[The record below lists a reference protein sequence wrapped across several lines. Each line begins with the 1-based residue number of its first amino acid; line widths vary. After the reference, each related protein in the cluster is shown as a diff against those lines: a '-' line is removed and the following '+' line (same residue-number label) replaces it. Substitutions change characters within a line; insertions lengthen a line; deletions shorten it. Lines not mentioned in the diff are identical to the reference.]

1 MKQKKCF
8 WAVAATML
16 LTAASFT
23 SCSNQDNVV
32 APEQPADYSFDEGSL
47 IKNGQCEVL
56 TNVKNYF
63 MQVGA
68 DGSATNGAIP
78 ATIKWDEETTKN
90 HCVIVDIRSEA
101 EARAAGN
108 AAIQVQWWAG
118 NAEVFASY
126 DTQFFISFGE
136 ENALKDKDQIRV
148 TMDIKA
154 DAPFKAGTGAHA
166 APGAWLSGAFGDVNF
181 TEEWTAFDSGWVTV
195 SDNGPK
201 AGAYTIAFDLASGN
215 ANRAFFDNIRVEVKR
230 FVPDPEPAQIEGYQ
244 VVFWNWGVAKDD
256 QFSVK
261 YFKNYTAP
269 VAEDGAIVVES
280 LEPGKNY
287 NDKYWMANDQGE
299 QIDAILTNDWDT
311 QFLIALPE
319 PLAKGTKGKLVMK
332 VKADKAAKAGTQC
345 HTAIPVPGAIEGKYG
360 YSGTYKFYSFMG
372 DIEFTTE
379 WKNVSVDFTVPDQGD
394 GVQSICLNLEG
405 LREINKYYFD
415 DVTVY
420 VEKEW
425 EPKAE
430 EGWDILTW
438 SSGKEADDTKFS
450 VKYFKNYVAP
460 KSASGAIVVESLE
473 PGKNYNDQYWMA
485 NDQGEQIDAILTN
498 NWDTQ
503 FLIDLPKKLVAGTK
517 VKLSMKCKADKA
529 AGSEYQAHAAIPKA
543 GAIEGKEG
551 YGGSYL
557 FYTLNTTN
565 VSFTTDWTQV
575 NTEFTVPDN
584 DAINKNEGMQSICFN
599 LEVLKEIN
607 KYYFKE
613 IVVRVAK

>member
-1 MKQKKCF
+1 MKQKNCF
-8 WAVAATML
+8 FAVAASML
-16 LTAASFT
+16 IAAASFT
-23 SCSNQDNVV
+23 SCSNQDNII
-32 APEQPADYSFDEGSL
+32 APDAPADYSFDEGSL
-47 IKNGQCEVL
+47 IENGQCEVL
-56 TNVKNYF
+56 TNVANYWVT
-63 MQVGA
+63 VGQDA
-68 DGSATNGAIP
+68 AAFNGN
-78 ATIKWDEETTKN
+78 ATIKWDEETPKN
-90 HCVIVDIRSEA
+90 HCVIVEARSES

-108 AAIQVQWWAG
+108 FGAQTWVDANKYADH
-118 NAEVFASY
+118 
-126 DTQFFISFGE
+126 DTQFYITFGE
-136 ENALKDKDQIRV
+136 ENALNAKDQIRI
-148 TMDIKA
+148 TMDVKA
-154 DAPFKAGTGAHA
+154 DADFTAATGTHT
-166 APGAWLSGAFGDVNF
+166 APGAYKSSGIGSVPF
-181 TEEWTAFDSGWVTV
+181 TTDWTTWDSGFVTI
-195 SDNGPK
+195 NNNQ
-201 AGAYTIAFDLASGN
+201 AGAYSIAFNLAN
-215 ANRAFFDNIRVEVKR
+215 TNKDAANRFFFDNIRVEVKR
-230 FVPDPEPAQIEGYQ
+230 FIPDPEPTQIEGYQ
-244 VVFWNWGVAKDD
+244 VVFWNWGVAKQD

-261 YFKNYTAP
+261 YFKNYVAP
-269 VAEDGAIVVES
+269 TEKDGAIVVES

-287 NDKYWMANDQGE
+287 NDQYWMANDNGE
-299 QIDAILTNDWDT
+299 QIDAVLTNNWDT
-311 QFLIALPE
+311 QFLINLSE

-332 VKADKAAKAGTQC
+332 VKADKATNAETQC
-345 HTAIPVPGAIEGKYG
+345 HKAIPVPGAIEGKNG
-360 YSGTYKFYSFMG
+360 YTGTYMHWAFMG
-372 DIEFTTE
+372 NIDFTTE
-379 WKNVSVDFTVPDQGD
+379 WNTVSVDFTVPNEGD
-394 GVQSICLNLEG
+394 GVQAICLNLEV
-405 LREINKYYFD
+405 LKEVNKYYFD

-473 PGKNYNDQYWMA
+473 PGKNYNEQYWMA
-485 NDQGEQIDAILTN
+485 NDQGEQIDAVLTN
-498 NWDTQ
+498 SWDTQ
-503 FLIDLPKKLVAGTK
+503 FLIGLPKKLVAGTK

-551 YGGSYL
+551 YKGSYL

-575 NTEFTVPDN
+575 DTEFTVPDN
-584 DAINKNEGMQSICFN
+584 DAIKNNEGMQSICFN